1 MSGVGSI
8 LMGAG
13 LLSASGVC
21 GCMFALRSLAGQR
34 VATLV
39 MALGSAFGL
48 YGMWL
53 ACAGPG
59 PQAIR
64 LPWFLPWGSFSVAAD
79 PVSILFLVPVF
90 IIPTLGSLYGWQY
103 WKHSD
108 HPQSGRRIILSYGFL
123 AGAMALVVIARD
135 GVLFLIAWEVMAVS
149 AYFAATAEESN
160 PDVRQAGWVYLIATH
175 MGTLCLLAMFALW
188 RHATGTFALEAV
200 QAMPEALAGSIF
212 VLALV
217 GFGFKA
223 GLMPVHVWLP
233 GAHANAPSHV
243 SAVMSGVMLKMG
255 IYGIVRMTALLPLG
269 EAWWGAA
276 LLATGAVSAVA
287 GIAFAMGQRDIK
299 RLLAYSSIENIG
311 IVAMGLGLALLGRS
325 FDKAEFVALGLGGAL
340 FHVWNHSLFK
350 SLLFFNAGAV
360 IHAAHTR
367 DMDRLGGLAK
377 HMPRVASLFFV
388 GSVAISALPPL
399 NGFVGEWLLYLGFL
413 HGLDQPL
420 GKSGAAVGLAAVVLA
435 SVGAMVLACFVKAF
449 GSVFLGSP
457 RSDTVRHIKDPHQ
470 SMLIPM
476 MLLAAGCLGL
486 GLVPMAAAP
495 MLEKAIQAW
504 SGSEKLLDKSLLAA
518 FAPLPSI
525 SAVGLFFVVI
535 AAALIAIA
543 TRLMRTNPPRKA
555 PTWDCGYSRPT
566 ARIQYT
572 GTSFVQSLVR
582 LFRFVLLPKFAN
594 PSLRGYFPGKTHF
607 RMVVVDVVLD
617 RFAVPLFHISGKLFS
632 ALRIMQQGHTHL
644 YIMYIV
650 SIVLILMVL
659 GSL

>member
-1 MSGVGSI
+1 MWQVCT
-8 LMGAG
+8 GAG
-13 LLSASGVC
+13 SQ
-21 GCMFALRSLAGQR
+21 FIQ
-34 VATLV
+34 
-39 MALGSAFGL
+39 
-48 YGMWL
+48 
-53 ACAGPG
+53 
-59 PQAIR
+59 
-64 LPWFLPWGSFSVAAD
+64 LPWFLPWGHFSVAAD
-79 PVSILFLVPVF
+79 PVSIFFLVPVF
-90 IIPTLGSLYGWQY
+90 IIPTLGSLYGWEY

-123 AGAMALVVIARD
+123 AGAMALVVLARD
-135 GVLFLIAWEVMAVS
+135 GVLFLIVWECMAVS
-149 AYFAATAEESN
+149 AYFAATAEENN

-188 RHATGTFALEAV
+188 RHATGSFGLEAA
-200 QAMPEALAGSIF
+200 QAIPGGLAGSIF
-212 VLALV
+212 VLALI

-255 IYGIVRMTALLPLG
+255 IYGIVRMTALLPIG

-276 LLATGAVSAVA
+276 LLVVGAVSAMV

-325 FDKAEFVALGLGGAL
+325 FGRPELIALGLGGAL

-377 HMPRVASLFFV
+377 QMPRVASLFFA
-388 GSVAISALPPL
+388 GAVAISALPPL
-399 NGFVGEWLLYLGFL
+399 NGFAGEWLLYLGFFR
-413 HGLDQPL
+413 GLDQSM
-420 GKSGAAVGLAAVVLA
+420 GKAGAAVGLAAVVLA

-457 RSDTVRHIKDPHQ
+457 RSDTMRHINDPHR

-476 MLLAAGCLGL
+476 VLLTAGCLGL

-495 MLEKAIQAW
+495 MLEKAVQAW
-504 SGSEKLLDKSLLAA
+504 SGSEQLLNISFLAA

-525 SAVGLFFVVI
+525 SAVGLLFVVI
-535 AAALIAIA
+535 VAAFIAVAIRLIQ
-543 TRLMRTNPPRKA
+543 TNPPCKA

-582 LFRFVLLPKFAN
+582 LFRFVLLPKFIN
-594 PSLRGYFPGKTHF
+594 PALRGYFPERTQF
-607 RMVVVDVVLD
+607 RVVIIDVVLD
-617 RFAVPLFHISGKLFS
+617 RFAVPLFHASGRFFS
-632 ALRIMQQGHTHL
+632 SLRIMQQGHTHL
-644 YIMYIV
+644 YLMYIV
-650 SIVLILMVL
+650 SIVLILMML